1 MKGRVEILEDDVTD
15 IKVAIAGIKAETTSA
30 HKRIDYLNDVEV
42 HRLRESKHEHA
53 NRIQVHESALHNLEG
68 LMATLGTT
76 ISENAKKTGENT
88 MAMIKLQTKADV
100 IIYMTGLFFTI
111 CTTVGGFVGGKLL
124 HWW

>member
-1 MKGRVEILEDDVTD
+1 MKGRIEVLEEDVTD

-53 NRIQVHESALHNLEG
+53 NRIQVHESALHNIETIIT
-68 LMATLGTT
+68 TL
-76 ISENAKKTGENT
+76 SKNMSKNAEETGKNT
-88 MAMIKLQTKADV
+88 NAMIKLQTKADT
-100 IIYMTGLFFTI
+100 IIIMTGIFFTI